1 MYKMKE
7 LLARISGLVTLSTGM
22 TGNKKEM
29 AERVERI
36 AKKPKIRLV
45 AVAMS
50 IAAAVIAC
58 MAACAEADEST
69 LDGLTPGISETEQ
82 GPETASPEAQATPQN
97 STAAAFI
104 PLDSLPAGYSTEAA
118 IADGCYVNIHGTAD
132 LRLKNDQKGH
142 HGELEEIIEQLIEH
156 DQIQIPRGQV
166 DDQQD
171 HNSLYQLPGTGFPY

>member
-58 MAACAEADEST
+58 MAACAEAD
-69 LDGLTPGISETEQ
+69 
-82 GPETASPEAQATPQN
+82 
-97 STAAAFI
+97 
-104 PLDSLPAGYSTEAA
+104 
-118 IADGCYVNIHGTAD
+118 
-132 LRLKNDQKGH
+132 
-142 HGELEEIIEQLIEH
+142 
-156 DQIQIPRGQV
+156 
-166 DDQQD
+166 
-171 HNSLYQLPGTGFPY
+171 